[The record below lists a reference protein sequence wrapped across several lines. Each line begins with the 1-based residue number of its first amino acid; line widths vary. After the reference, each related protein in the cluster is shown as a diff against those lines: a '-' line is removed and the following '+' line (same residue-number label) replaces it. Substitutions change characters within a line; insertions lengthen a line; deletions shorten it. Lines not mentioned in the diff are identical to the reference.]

1 MRYNYFDYAIFFN
14 LSAYLM
20 ERKCG
25 VYVYCMVMVYLMLC
39 NVLVVSADHVIALL

>member
-14 LSAYLM
+14 VSAYLM

-25 VYVYCMVMVYLMLC
+25 VYVYCMVMVILC
-39 NVLVVSADHVIALL
+39 YVMFWLYQLIT